1 MRKMIRLSFL
11 LLLPL
16 LFACNN
22 GELKEV
28 PTTYVRKGTFTEEL
42 TEEGTLRA
50 VNSIAINAPR
60 ISYRYGGLKITSMV
74 EDGKEVHKGDTL
86 IIFDLS
92 EIQKAIVENEQ
103 LLVVANAE
111 LDKMIATHQSAI
123 DDLEA
128 DMEVARISRE
138 ISKINFE
145 QSEYEADVTKQEI
158 ALKLENANIALERS
172 REQIENRKR
181 INQEDLFQK
190 KLSIKQLQDVLDEA
204 NSSVNS
210 LFVVSPA
217 NGIAILEE
225 NWMTQQK
232 WQVGEQPYSG
242 SKLIELPDLDN
253 MMAEIKINEVDVSKI
268 LPEMEVTII
277 TDAYS
282 DTTYQGKVT
291 SIANLAQNKDNTS
304 KIKVF
309 PVEISISGTSE
320 KLLPGLTVSCKIK
333 IKEIHDVLYIP
344 FESLFREQADEFVY
358 VKTSSGFRRQD
369 VKTGTSNT
377 DFTVVTEGLQG
388 DEELALS
395 DPFISSQDQQ

>member
-1 MRKMIRLSFL
+1 M
-11 LLLPL
+11 
-16 LFACNN
+16 
-22 GELKEV
+22 
-28 PTTYVRKGTFTEEL
+28 PTTFVRNGTFTEEL
-42 TEEGTLRA
+42 TEEGALRA

-60 ISYRYGGLKITSMV
+60 ISYRYGGLKITSLV
-74 EDGKEVHKGDTL
+74 EDGKEVREGDTL

-111 LDKMIATHQSAI
+111 LEKMIATHQSAI

-128 DMEVARISRE
+128 DMEIARISRD
-138 ISKINFE
+138 ISRINFE
-145 QSEYEADVTKQEI
+145 QSDYEADVTKQEI

-172 REQIENRKR
+172 KEQIENRKR

-204 NSSVNS
+204 NNSVNS

-217 NGIAILEE
+217 NGIAILEQ

-232 WQVGEQPYSG
+232 WQAGEQPYSG
-242 SKLIELPDLDN
+242 SKLIELPDLED

-268 LPEMEVTII
+268 LPGMEVTII

-282 DTTYQGKVT
+282 DSVYQGKVT
-291 SIANLAQNKDNTS
+291 AIANLAQNKDNTS

-309 PVEISISGTSE
+309 PVQISISGTSE
-320 KLLPGLTVSCKIK
+320 KLLPGLTVSCRIK
-333 IKEIHDVLYIP
+333 IKEIQDALYIP
-344 FESLFREQADEFVY
+344 FESLFREQAEEFVY
-358 VKTSSGFRRQD
+358 VKTGSGFRRQD
-369 VKTGTSNT
+369 VKTGTSST
-377 DFTVVTEGLQG
+377 DFIVVTEGLLG
-388 DEELALS
+388 DEELALT
-395 DPFISSQDQQ
+395 DPFVPLQENP

>member
-1 MRKMIRLSFL
+1 MIRLSFL

>member
-1 MRKMIRLSFL
+1 MIRLSFL

-282 DTTYQGKVT
+282 DTTYQGEVT

>member
-1 MRKMIRLSFL
+1 M
-11 LLLPL
+11 
-16 LFACNN
+16 
-22 GELKEV
+22 
-28 PTTYVRKGTFTEEL
+28 PTTYVRNGTFTEEL
-42 TEEGTLRA
+42 TEEGALRA
-50 VNSIAINAPR
+50 VNSIAINAPM
-60 ISYRYGGLKITSMV
+60 ISYRYGGLKITSLV
-74 EDGKEVHKGDTL
+74 EDGKEVYKGDTL

-103 LLVVANAE
+103 RLVVANAE
-111 LDKMIATHQSAI
+111 LDKMIATQQSAI

-145 QSEYEADVTKQEI
+145 QSVYEADVTKQEI

-172 REQIENRKR
+172 KEQIENRKR

-204 NSSVNS
+204 HNSVNS

-217 NGIAILEE
+217 NGIAILEQ

-242 SKLIELPDLDN
+242 SKLIELPDLDD
-253 MMAEIKINEVDVSKI
+253 MMAEIKINEVDVSKV
-268 LPEMEVTII
+268 LPGMEVTII

-291 SIANLAQNKDNTS
+291 AIANLAQNKDKTS

-309 PVEISISGTSE
+309 PVQISISGTSE

-333 IKEIHDVLYIP
+333 IKEMHDVLYIP
-344 FESLFREQADEFVY
+344 FESLFREQVDEFVY
-358 VKTSSGFRRQD
+358 VKTSSGFRKQV

-388 DEELALS
+388 DEELALT
-395 DPFISSQDQQ
+395 DPFVSSQDQP